1 MSLLIEP
8 VIQYLHALAVAIL
21 LGKVVLLSFVVAPI
35 LAKNLEREPFGK
47 VVRKLFPAYYELGM
61 ATAAAGLLCITALAI
76 VHKIGPALLVAA
88 AIWLGILAAE
98 SYCRSPL
105 TPQSNA
111 MRDRLKK
118 QEQRGTVD
126 PELQAAWSRLHQ
138 RSIYLNSI
146 VLFGGLCL
154 LGLARQFYIP

>member
-47 VVRKLFPAYYELGM
+47 VVRELFPAYYRLGM
-61 ATAAAGLLCITALAI
+61 ATAVVGLVSVTGLLSLQGLNPSLLAAG
-76 VHKIGPALLVAA
+76 G
-88 AIWLGILAAE
+88 IWLLILAAE

-111 MRDRLKK
+111 MRDRLKE

-126 PELQAAWSRLHQ
+126 PELQAAWGRLHQ

-154 LGLARQFYIP
+154 LGVARQF

>member
-1 MSLLIEP
+1 MSLLMEP
-8 VIQYLHALAVAIL
+8 IIQYLHALAVAIL

-35 LAKNLEREPFGK
+35 LANNLEREAFGK
-47 VVRKLFPAYYELGM
+47 VVRELFPAYYRLGM
-61 ATAAAGLLCITALAI
+61 ATAAVGLVSVTGLLTLQGLNPPLLAA
-76 VHKIGPALLVAA
+76 GG
-88 AIWLGILAAE
+88 IWSLILAAE

-111 MRDRLKK
+111 MRDRLK
-118 QEQRGTVD
+118 EQQQHGTLD

-146 VLFGGLCL
+146 VLFGGFWL
-154 LGLARQFYIP
+154 LGLAH

>member
-1 MSLLIEP
+1 M
-8 VIQYLHALAVAIL
+8 
-21 LGKVVLLSFVVAPI
+21 
-35 LAKNLEREPFGK
+35 
-47 VVRKLFPAYYELGM
+47 
-61 ATAAAGLLCITALAI
+61 
-76 VHKIGPALLVAA
+76 AA

-111 MRDRLKK
+111 MRDRLKE

-126 PELQAAWSRLHQ
+126 PELQAAWGRLHQ

>member
-1 MSLLIEP
+1 MSLLMEP
-8 VIQYLHALAVAIL
+8 VIQYLHALAVAVL

-47 VVRKLFPAYYELGM
+47 VVRQLFPAYYKLGM
-61 ATAAAGLLCITALAI
+61 ATAAAGLLCVTALAMVREI
-76 VHKIGPALLVAA
+76 RPSLLVAA

-111 MRDRLKK
+111 MRDQLKE

-126 PELQAAWSRLHQ
+126 PELQVAWSRLHQ

-146 VLFGGLCL
+146 VLFGGFWL
-154 LGLARQFYIP
+154 LGLARQF